1 MSLLLMS
8 DRCLRQLLSSGPIIP
23 NAIRFNFL
31 SIRFIKIRLPIYIFL
46 MISLLGW
53 MNLNF
58 CGMCENILLLQL
70 RLQVV
75 SIVYL
80 LYIKFKP
87 HISNMSKLI
96 SINFAY
102 LFIICSMSTI
112 IMMPIAT
119 IIVLSTCC

>member
-1 MSLLLMS
+1 
-8 DRCLRQLLSSGPIIP
+8 
-23 NAIRFNFL
+23 
-31 SIRFIKIRLPIYIFL
+31 